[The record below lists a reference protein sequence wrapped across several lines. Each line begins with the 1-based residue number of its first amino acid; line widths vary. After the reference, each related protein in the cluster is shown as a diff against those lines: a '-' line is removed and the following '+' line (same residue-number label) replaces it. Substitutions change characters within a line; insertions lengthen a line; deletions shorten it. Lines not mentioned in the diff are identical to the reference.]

1 MVHAIGNTQLGG
13 VSGDWF
19 NDLYHLDVSGLE
31 EVSDMEE
38 FMCYEESY
46 ISIRILVTNSI
57 KLNAYFVYE
66 ITTYTTTMPPKF
78 RIKERSTSTACNAP
92 TVSDSASASRG
103 ASDGNRS
110 LVIVESPA
118 KCKKIENYLGKDKYM
133 CLASFGHI
141 REIADGLKSINV
153 DRDFDIK
160 FAIMSSKQGQIT
172 KLRAAIARAS
182 EVILATD
189 DDREGE
195 AIAWH
200 LCQVFHLSPMTT
212 KRIVFHEITEPAL
225 KAAVAAPRTIDMSL
239 VLAQQARQVLDLIVG
254 YKISPVLWTYVA
266 HTNLSAGRCQT
277 PALRIIYDNYKELE
291 SSTANMMYTVSGI
304 FTKLNITFHL
314 SREIEDTT
322 DVSGN
327 TSLELFVRE
336 TATAPDAGFRAAV
349 GPPKKSIKAPPSPYS
364 TSTLQQAASNE
375 LHLSP
380 KDTMSVAQNLY
391 EQGYITYMRTDSKA
405 YSADF
410 VTKANDYIRKRFGGE
425 DTNSD
430 DIIGTI
436 LGVKNATTAT
446 AAAAHE
452 AIRPTD
458 ISRTL
463 LPQSCHPR
471 EHRLYSM
478 IHRNTLES
486 LMAPA
491 ACQTITMSISSPVKV
506 GTGNNAVS
514 CEYRY
519 TAEQIIKPGWKL
531 VSGGY
536 DKEAREYTYFASI
549 AATSTTPGPI
559 MPFKKIMTKCSLRNS
574 KSHYTESG
582 LVQLLEKKGI
592 GRPST
597 FSSIVDKIQE
607 RGYVKLQ
614 DVRGKSLECREFTV
628 YANMDTSPDSP
639 ASLGKR
645 KIESKTEVREI
656 GGESRKLVI
665 QPLGII
671 VVEFL
676 MEHFAPLFDYEFTK
690 NMENQLDEIAT
701 GGMVWHE
708 LCYKC
713 WFDVNTQLQELKER
727 GVIKEEI
734 QIDDKHSYI
743 MGRNGPVI
751 RCRVSDTSHE
761 ESGTESDA
769 DSAVTPDDEEKKPKF
784 IFKSVRPDL
793 EYAKIQRGEY
803 SLAYM
808 LGEECQDGKDSTT
821 ATATATLKP
830 IAVAGGGRI
839 MGQYQGNDVII
850 KSGKY
855 GSYIAWGSMNLSLKA
870 LLGSGSGGGRGKGR
884 ANTSRQKSEF
894 DLTLQDAIL
903 FIQHASTANTTSN
916 EITSVSSTAS
926 TAAPYEGQILRTIDE
941 NTTIR
946 YGRYGPYIFHKTA
959 KMTKPAF
966 IALKGFTEAHG
977 NYNTCDVAVFHEWI
991 VKETSKPKTSKPN
1004 FRLFKKK

>member
-1 MVHAIGNTQLGG
+1 
-13 VSGDWF
+13 
-19 NDLYHLDVSGLE
+19 
-31 EVSDMEE
+31 
-38 FMCYEESY
+38 
-46 ISIRILVTNSI
+46 
-57 KLNAYFVYE
+57 
-66 ITTYTTTMPPKF
+66 MPPKF
-78 RIKERSTSTACNAP
+78 KIKPSATPRPGT
-92 TVSDSASASRG
+92 ASAAAPRPG
-103 ASDGNRS
+103 AAARS
-110 LVIVESPA
+110 AGRALVIVESPA
-118 KCKKIENYLGKDKYM
+118 KCQKIESYLGKDKYM

-141 REIADGLKSINV
+141 REIADGLKSIDV
-153 DRDFDIK
+153 DHDFAIK
-160 FAIMSSKQGQIT
+160 FAIMSSKQAQVA
-172 KLRAAIARAS
+172 KLRAAIADAA

-200 LCQVFHLSPMTT
+200 LCQVFNLSVTTT
-212 KRIVFHEITEPAL
+212 KRIIFHEITEPAL
-225 KAAVAAPRTIDMSL
+225 RAAVASPRTIDMSL

-277 PALRIIYDNYKELE
+277 PALRLIYENYNEIE
-291 SSTANMMYTVSGI
+291 ASTATMVYTVSGI
-304 FTKLNITFHL
+304 FTKLNLTFNL
-314 SREIEDTT
+314 SREIESTEG
-322 DVSGN
+322 SSAE
-327 TSLELFVRE
+327 SLETFIRE
-336 TATAPDAGFRAAV
+336 TSAAPDAGFRATV
-349 GPPKKSIKAPPSPYS
+349 GTAKKLTKPPPSPYS

-380 KDTMSVAQNLY
+380 KDTMSVAQKLY
-391 EQGYITYMRTDSKA
+391 EQGYITYMRTDSKV
-405 YSADF
+405 YSAEF
-410 VTKANDYIRKRFGGE
+410 VANARGYILKRFGGE
-425 DTNSD
+425 RTPTD
-430 DIIGTI
+430 DLIGNLSGTK
-436 LGVKNATTAT
+436 GPTGTEA

-471 EHRLYSM
+471 EHRLYSI

-486 LMAPA
+486 LMAA
-491 ACQTITMSISSPVKV
+491 AICQTITMAIASPVMV
-506 GTGNNAVS
+506 AGAV

-519 TAEQIIKPGWKL
+519 TAEQVIKPGWKL
-531 VSGGY
+531 VAGGY
-536 DKEAREYTYFASI
+536 DAEAREYTYFASL
-549 AATSTTPGPI
+549 AGSSTASTAHT
-559 MPFKKIMTKCSLRNS
+559 MPFKRIMTKCSLRNS

-582 LVQLLEKKGI
+582 LVQLLERMGI

-597 FSSIVDKIQE
+597 FSSLIDKIQE

-628 YANMDTSPDSP
+628 GAD
-639 ASLGKR
+639 K

-671 VVEFL
+671 VIEFL
-676 MEHFAPLFDYEFTK
+676 LAHFAPLFEYEFTK

-713 WFDVNTQLQELKER
+713 WFEVAAQLRELKER

-734 QIDDKHSYI
+734 QIDEQHSYI
-743 MGRNGPVI
+743 MGKNGPVI
-751 RCRVSDTSHE
+751 RCRVSDTDDAVSQTIHSSDE
-761 ESGTESDA
+761 DNSDA
-769 DSAVTPDDEEKKPKF
+769 DADADATPKSSEKKPKF

-808 LGEECQDGKDSTT
+808 LGEAEANVSEGGSTPVV
-821 ATATATLKP
+821 AP
-830 IAVAGGGRI
+830 VSIAGGGRL
-839 MGQYQGNDVII
+839 MGQYQGQDIII

-855 GSYIAWGSMNLSLKA
+855 GAYVMWGSMNLSLKP
-870 LLGSGSGGGRGKGR
+870 LLGGGGGGRGGGKGGG
-884 ANTSRQKSEF
+884 KSEF
-894 DLTLQDAIL
+894 DLSLQDLIA
-903 FIQHASTANTTSN
+903 FIQQSSSSGGAMATETEGAGTT
-916 EITSVSSTAS
+916 
-926 TAAPYEGQILRTIDE
+926 APYQGQIMRTIDE

-966 IALKGFTEAHG
+966 VALKGFAEKHG
-977 NYNTCDVAVFHEWI
+977 NYMTCDAAVLHEW
-991 VKETSKPKTSKPN
+991 VAADAAAPAKPKPK
-1004 FRLFKKK
+1004 FGFFKKK

>member
-1 MVHAIGNTQLGG
+1 
-13 VSGDWF
+13 
-19 NDLYHLDVSGLE
+19 
-31 EVSDMEE
+31 
-38 FMCYEESY
+38 
-46 ISIRILVTNSI
+46 
-57 KLNAYFVYE
+57 
-66 ITTYTTTMPPKF
+66 MPPKF
-78 RIKERSTSTACNAP
+78 KIKPSAAVTNHP
-92 TVSDSASASRG
+92 ASAHLSATAASAATRPRG
-103 ASDGNRS
+103 TGRT

-118 KCKKIENYLGKDKYM
+118 KCQKIESYLGKDKYT

-141 REIADGLKSINV
+141 REIANGLKSIDV
-153 DRDFDIK
+153 DHDFAIK
-160 FAIMSSKQGQIT
+160 FAIMSSKYAQVA
-172 KLRAAIARAS
+172 KLRAAIAEAT

-200 LCQVFHLSPMTT
+200 LCQVFHLSVETT

-225 KAAVAAPRTIDMSL
+225 RAAVAAPRTIDMSL

-277 PALRIIYDNYKELE
+277 PALRLIYENYKEIE
-291 SSTANMMYTVSGI
+291 ASTATMVYTISGV
-304 FTKLNITFHL
+304 FTKLNLTFHL
-314 SREIEDTT
+314 SREIEGMED
-322 DVSGN
+322 S
-327 TSLELFVRE
+327 SHLETFIRE
-336 TATAPDAGFRAAV
+336 TAAAPDSGFRATVRPA
-349 GPPKKSIKAPPSPYS
+349 KKLTKAPPSPYS

-380 KDTMSVAQNLY
+380 KLTMSLAQKLY
-391 EQGYITYMRTDSKA
+391 EQGYITYMRTDSKV

-410 VTKANDYIRKRFGGE
+410 IAKAQTYILKRFGGE
-425 DTNSD
+425 
-430 DIIGTI
+430 GTSTEDL
-436 LGVKNATTAT
+436 LGNLSGAKDAAAA

-463 LPQSCHPR
+463 LPQSCHPS

-491 ACQTITMSISSPVKV
+491 ICQTITMAISSPVAV
-506 GTGNNAVS
+506 MSATGAPTE

-519 TAEQIIKPGWKL
+519 TAEQVIKPGWKL
-531 VSGGY
+531 VIGGY
-536 DKEAREYTYFASI
+536 DAEAREYAYFASFATT
-549 AATSTTPGPI
+549 AASTAHT
-559 MPFKKIMTKCSLRNS
+559 MPFKRIMTKCSLRNS

-582 LVQLLEKKGI
+582 LVQLLERMGI

-597 FSSIVDKIQE
+597 FSSLVDKIQE

-614 DVRGKSLECREFTV
+614 DVRGKSLECREFVISDNKTI
-628 YANMDTSPDSP
+628 D
-639 ASLGKR
+639 
-645 KIESKTEVREI
+645 SKTEVREI

-671 VVEFL
+671 VIEFL
-676 MEHFAPLFDYEFTK
+676 MEHFAPLFEYEFTK

-713 WFDVNTQLQELKER
+713 WFDVGTQLQELKER

-734 QIDDKHSYI
+734 QIDDRHSYI
-743 MGRNGPVI
+743 MGKNGPVI
-751 RCRVSDTSHE
+751 KCRVTDDDADVESDDDAAS
-761 ESGTESDA
+761 ESDA
-769 DSAVTPDDEEKKPKF
+769 DTDPPKPTEKKPKF

-793 EYAKIQRGEY
+793 EYSKIQRGEY

-808 LGEECQDGKDSTT
+808 LGEAEAEHNGQGDEGK
-821 ATATATLKP
+821 P
-830 IAVAGGGRI
+830 GVIAAAAPTPVSIAGGGRM
-839 MGQYQGNDVII
+839 MGEYQGQNVII

-855 GSYIAWGSMNLSLKA
+855 GAYIVWGSMNISLKP
-870 LLGSGSGGGRGKGR
+870 LLGDDSGGGGRGRGR
-884 ANTSRQKSEF
+884 GRGGGGGGGGKSEF
-894 DLTLQDAIL
+894 DLSLQDVIT
-903 FIQHASTANTTSN
+903 FIEKSSGSAAGDSTEGTATT
-916 EITSVSSTAS
+916 T
-926 TAAPYEGQILRTIDE
+926 APYQGQIMRTIDE

-966 IALKGFTEAHG
+966 VALKGFAEKHG
-977 NYNTCDVAVFHEWI
+977 NYITCDAGVIHEWI
-991 VKETSKPKTSKPN
+991 ATGGAGEGAAPAKPKPKPKIP
-1004 FRLFKKK
+1004 FTFYKK

>member
-1 MVHAIGNTQLGG
+1 
-13 VSGDWF
+13 
-19 NDLYHLDVSGLE
+19 
-31 EVSDMEE
+31 
-38 FMCYEESY
+38 
-46 ISIRILVTNSI
+46 
-57 KLNAYFVYE
+57 
-66 ITTYTTTMPPKF
+66 
-78 RIKERSTSTACNAP
+78 
-92 TVSDSASASRG
+92 
-103 ASDGNRS
+103 
-110 LVIVESPA
+110 
-118 KCKKIENYLGKDKYM
+118 M

-141 REIADGLKSINV
+141 REIADGLKSIDV
-153 DRDFDIK
+153 DRDFAIK
-160 FAIMSSKQGQIT
+160 FAIMSSKHAQVA
-172 KLRAAIARAS
+172 KLRAAIADAA

-200 LCQVFHLSPMTT
+200 LCQVFHLSVETT

-239 VLAQQARQVLDLIVG
+239 VLAQQARQVLDLVVG

-277 PALRIIYDNYKELE
+277 PALRLIYENYKEIE
-291 SSTANMMYTVSGI
+291 ASTATIVYTVSGI
-304 FTKLNITFHL
+304 FTKLNLTFHL
-314 SREIEDTT
+314 SREID
-322 DVSGN
+322 SGEE
-327 TSLELFVRE
+327 SLELFIRD
-336 TATAPDAGFRAAV
+336 TAAAPDSGFRATV
-349 GPPKKSIKAPPSPYS
+349 SPPKKATKAPPSPYS

-380 KDTMSVAQNLY
+380 KDTMSVAQKLY
-391 EQGYITYMRTDSKA
+391 EQGYITYMRTDSKV

-410 VTKANDYIRKRFGGE
+410 VAKAESYILKRFGGE
-425 DTNSD
+425 GKSTD
-430 DIIGTI
+430 DLLLGNLSGT
-436 LGVKNATTAT
+436 KSTKETDAAA

-491 ACQTITMSISSPVKV
+491 ICQTITMAIASPV
-506 GTGNNAVS
+506 AVAGQP

-519 TAEQIIKPGWKL
+519 TAEQVIKPGWKL
-531 VSGGY
+531 VAGGY
-536 DKEAREYTYFASI
+536 DKEAKEYAYFASFATT
-549 AATSTTPGPI
+549 AASTAHT
-559 MPFKKIMTKCSLRNS
+559 MPFKRIMTKCSLRNS

-582 LVQLLEKKGI
+582 LVQLLERMGI

-597 FSSIVDKIQE
+597 FSSLVDKIQE

-614 DVRGKSLECREFTV
+614 DVRGKSLECREFV
-628 YANMDTSPDSP
+628 ISDNKSID
-639 ASLGKR
+639 
-645 KIESKTEVREI
+645 SKTEVREI
-656 GGESRKLVI
+656 GGETRKLVI

-671 VVEFL
+671 VIEFL
-676 MEHFAPLFDYEFTK
+676 LAHFAPLFEYEFTK

-713 WFDVNTQLQELKER
+713 WFDVTTQLQELKER

-734 QIDDKHSYI
+734 QIDDRHSYI
-743 MGRNGPVI
+743 MGKNGPVI
-751 RCRVSDTSHE
+751 RCRVTDDGDDGSDDDDDDD
-761 ESGTESDA
+761 SDA
-769 DSAVTPDDEEKKPKF
+769 EADADTTPKSAEKKPKF

-793 EYAKIQRGEY
+793 EYSKIQRGEY

-808 LGEECQDGKDSTT
+808 LGEAEMNDGGAGTKTGAIT
-821 ATATATLKP
+821 AAAAAPTP
-830 IAVAGGGRI
+830 VSIAGGGRM
-839 MGQYQGNDVII
+839 MGQYQGQNVII

-855 GSYIAWGSMNLSLKA
+855 GAYIVWGSMNISLKP
-870 LLGSGSGGGRGKGR
+870 LLGGGGGRGRGGG
-884 ANTSRQKSEF
+884 SGKSEF
-894 DLTLQDAIL
+894 DLSLQDVIA
-903 FIQHASTANTTSN
+903 FIEKSSGGAAVGDETETDGTGSTGTT
-916 EITSVSSTAS
+916 T
-926 TAAPYEGQILRTIDE
+926 APYQGQIMRTIDE

-959 KMTKPAF
+959 KMTKPVF
-966 IALKGFTEAHG
+966 VALKGFPEAHG
-977 NYNTCDVAVFHEWI
+977 NYMTCDASVIHEWI
-991 VKETSKPKTSKPN
+991 AADAAVPAKPKPKIP
-1004 FRLFKKK
+1004 FKFYKK